1 MTLGN
6 CITNKGKSGLV
17 NPMKAKAAR
26 DRFKVVSDALI
37 RDGETPSV
45 AYQMAADRVADEVSF
60 ASAAQKRRLLADV
73 ETRRGLTAKLAGAKS
88 TKEARSLAVKMV
100 DDTDFDA
107 RAISA
112 MARGRLGKF
121 LQDFHS
127 DILGKTSNPMQFLE
141 FMKAKAGEATKDPK
155 AKAFAAAVDDLEE
168 WFRLKMNALGYNIG
182 KLENRGMTHTH
193 NAMAIGKA
201 GYPAWKRDIQA
212 GLDWS
217 KMIDETTGQPF
228 RATPSPDFQEK
239 FLKNI
244 HGNITYGRN
253 SKTAE
258 WERTNLK
265 GGDPLDKHR
274 VLAFKNTDAWVAYN
288 TKYGAADPFNTM
300 MQNFDHMAR
309 ALAMAQQMGRDSD
322 QAIDYLGQMV
332 TVRAREEGWSPKDA
346 LLAQGNTRL
355 AKNMAT
361 YMKGGI
367 GPSGWLGAQS
377 ARFFSTTRKT
387 LNAALLDRAV
397 VISIPSDMNSVR
409 MVGRMIGMNPGNFL
423 STYVGLMAD
432 SVKGGGMV
440 RDDLLRQGHIA
451 ESFAN
456 PGVTSARFQ
465 QEYPA
470 AGWSEILS
478 NASMQIQGM
487 TAHTDNAKIAF
498 KHSFAGHFAS
508 LKDTALNKIPDTL
521 RRDME
526 AHGITAQDWDDFRS
540 SGGIF
545 TAQNGATFLDP
556 LYWRGSNT
564 IADPDVADALF
575 LKMQSYV
582 EKWTEKAIPT
592 QSLIAKGII
601 DPMAWG
607 LAPGS
612 PGYEFFKSAGMFKS
626 FVGAFVINQARMVQM
641 KGGIKSRGGAGHV
654 VELVGT
660 TTLVGALAIQIGEL
674 LMGRDPQDMTNEGF
688 IWRSMLRG
696 GGLGPIGDILTM
708 GSTSWGDGLPG
719 YFAGPVITTAN
730 DVLIKHTLGNIA
742 QAYSQLRNGDDVDVN
757 FIPETAKLIKRY
769 MPMGQTPALAGGA
782 AFDRMMIDQFQL
794 LFDPDSVDA
803 LAKAA
808 TKRSNLVGGGDF
820 WLPGN
825 ALPDRV
831 PNLANA
837 LGG

>member
-1 MTLGN
+1 MTLAT

-26 DRFKVVSDALI
+26 DRFNEVSAALI
-37 RDGETPSV
+37 RDGEAPSV

-73 ETRRGLTAKLAGAKS
+73 ETRRGLVATVKAAKS
-88 TKEARSLAVKMV
+88 TKEARSIAVKLV
-100 DDTDFDA
+100 DDLDFDA
-107 RAISA
+107 RAIAS

-121 LQDFHS
+121 LQDHHS
-127 DILGKTSNPMQFLE
+127 DLLGKTTNPMQFLE

-182 KLENRGMTHTH
+182 KLENRGMAHTH
-193 NAMAIGKA
+193 NAMAIGNA

-228 RATPSPDFQEK
+228 RATPPPDFQEK

-244 HGNITYGRN
+244 YGNITYGRN
-253 SKTAE
+253 SKAAE

-309 ALAMAQQMGRDSD
+309 ALAMAQKLGRDAE
-322 QAIDYLGQMV
+322 QAVDYLGQLV
-332 TVRAREEGWSPKDA
+332 TVRAREEGWSYKETK
-346 LLAQGNTRL
+346 LAEGSAKL
-355 AKNMAT
+355 SKNMVR

-377 ARFFSTTRKT
+377 ARFFSTTRKV
-387 LNAALLDRAV
+387 LNSALLDRAV

-409 MVGRMIGMNPGNFL
+409 MASRMIGMNPGNFL

-478 NASMQIQGM
+478 NASMQLQGM

-508 LKDTALNKIPDTL
+508 LKDTPLNKIPETL

-526 AHGITAQDWDDFRS
+526 AHGITSKDWDDFRS
-540 SGGIF
+540 SGGMF

-556 LYWRGSNT
+556 LYWRGANT

-612 PGYEFFKSAGMFKS
+612 IPYEFFKSAGMFKS
-626 FVGAFVINQARMVQM
+626 FVGAFVVNQARMFQM
-641 KGGIKSRGGAGHV
+641 KSGFKGRAGYA
-654 VELVGT
+654 VELVGS
-660 TTLVGALAIQIGEL
+660 TTLIGALAIQIGEM
-674 LMGRDPQDMTNEGF
+674 LMGRDPQDMTNESF
-688 IWRSMLRG
+688 IMRAMLRG
-696 GGLGPIGDILTM
+696 GGLGPVGDILTI
-708 GSTSWGDGLPG
+708 GTTSWGSDLSD
-719 YFAGPVITTAN
+719 YLTGPVVQAGQE
-730 DVLIKHTLGNIA
+730 VLSLTLGNMA

-769 MPMGQTPALAGGA
+769 WPMGQTPALAGGA
-782 AFDRMMIDQFQL
+782 AFDRMIIDQFQL
-794 LFDPDSVDA
+794 LLDPESADA

-808 TKRSNLVGGGDF
+808 QKRSNLVGGGDF

-825 ALPDRV
+825 ALPDRA
-831 PNLANA
+831 PNMGNA
-837 LGG
+837 LGF